1 MRRSPVHPG
10 NLRKQERS
18 AVPGGLFDAWPAI
31 SAWSDRGMSRIDL
44 VMIVRDEARCL
55 DRCLASARDH
65 VDGIVVVDTGS
76 VDATVEIAKRHG
88 AAVHRFAWI
97 DDFAAARN
105 AALAASDAPWRLVLD
120 ADEWI
125 AEGGAALRAI
135 GAGIEPFIGLIPVT
149 SAFDAVGGGVEE
161 APSWLPRLLP
171 RGVAYAGRIHEQPQ
185 SALPRRRLPLAI
197 GHDGYRDAQK
207 AGKAGRNARLLELA
221 LREAPGDP
229 YLRYQLG
236 KDLELAARF
245 PAAAPHYL
253 HALQGCDARAAWRHD
268 LVLRTLFTL
277 KKLGRHD
284 EAMALAE
291 AEMPHWSGSPDFFF
305 ALGDVLLDWAATRPE
320 HGARL
325 LPMIESSWLRALE
338 IGEQPALQDSVR
350 GRGSFLAAHNLAV
363 LHESLGKG
371 AAAAQWRE
379 REAALRASGVAS
391 SN

>member
-1 MRRSPVHPG
+1 
-10 NLRKQERS
+10 
-18 AVPGGLFDAWPAI
+18 
-31 SAWSDRGMSRIDL
+31 MSRIDL

-55 DRCLASARDH
+55 DRCLASARAY

-76 VDATVEIAKRHG
+76 VDDTVAIAMRHG

-125 AEGGAALRAI
+125 EEGGAALAAI
-135 GAGIEPFIGLIPVT
+135 AAEPSQFIGLVPVAST
-149 SAFDAVGGGVEE
+149 FDAAGGGVDE

-171 RGVAYAGRIHEQPQ
+171 RGVAYAGRIHEQPA
-185 SALPRRRLPLAI
+185 SALPRRRLPLVI

-207 AGKAGRNARLLELA
+207 AAKAGRNARLLALA
-221 LREAPGDP
+221 LRDTPDDA
-229 YLRYQLG
+229 YLHYQLA

-245 PAAAPHYL
+245 DAAAPHYL
-253 HALQGCDARAAWRHD
+253 NALQSCEDRAAWRHD

-277 KKLGRHD
+277 KKIGRFED
-284 EAMALAE
+284 AMGLAE
-291 AEMPHWSGSPDFFF
+291 AEMPRWPGSPDFYFT
-305 ALGDVLLDWAATRPE
+305 LGDVLLDWAATRPE
-320 HGARL
+320 HASTL

-338 IGEQPALQDSVR
+338 IGEQPSLQDSVR

-363 LHESLGKG
+363 LHASLGAND
-371 AAAAQWRE
+371 AAAHWRE
-379 REAALRASGVAS
+379 REATLRASATAS
-391 SN
+391 RPATAPALAAAA